1 MMHGTVLTEE
11 NVYRHYG
18 IEFTALSSTAAT
30 KGTCIVTTA
39 AKCSIKIVSHKPQEM
54 LSLQPFH
61 CYQSS
66 VALH

>member
-1 MMHGTVLTEE
+1 MMHGTVVIEE

-18 IEFTALSSTAAT
+18 IAFTALSSTAAT
-30 KGTCIVTTA
+30 KDTYIVTIA

-54 LSLQPFH
+54 LPLQPFH